1 MRKTTKL
8 GAVLMTTGAAAAVAA
23 VDAAGHGA
31 KTLTVSAG
39 LLSGA
44 CTALGVTSVITGWAT
59 RRPEPEDVE
68 V

>member
-8 GAVLMTTGAAAAVAA
+8 GAGLIVAGTGTAVAA
-23 VDAAGHGA
+23 VDAADHGA
-31 KTLTVSAG
+31 ASLAVVSG

-44 CTALGVTSVITGWAT
+44 CTALGATALIIGWTSH
-59 RRPEPEDVE
+59 RPAREDSE